1 MLSRLHMRLQPR
13 SHAVAGT
20 LPGAACLESLE
31 RAGQSDNFEL
41 ETHWRMLVLG
51 GGTGAGTLAPP
62 RPTHH
67 PAPRP
72 EHAAH
77 STSSTWLLYQPPL
90 PAYFA
95 SLLYLLTY
103 STYLLTPS
111 TYLLHLL
118 TYLLTPPTHSTY
130 LRPCM
135 CTRKHLLTCAAH
147 STHSTHST

>member
-95 SLLYLLTY
+95 YF
-103 STYLLTPS
+103 STY
-111 TYLLHLL
+111 
-118 TYLLTPPTHSTY
+118 
-130 LRPCM
+130 
-135 CTRKHLLTCAAH
+135 
-147 STHSTHST
+147 

>member
-41 ETHWRMLVLG
+41 ETHWRMLILG

-67 PAPRP
+67 PARRP

-77 STSSTWLLYQPPL
+77 STSSTYSTCLLC
-90 PAYFA
+90 
-95 SLLYLLTY
+95 LLTY
-103 STYLLTPS
+103 STYLLTPP
-111 TYLLHLL
+111 TYLLHLPTYSIYSLHLPASLHVHAHAL
-118 TYLLTPPTHSTY
+118 THLRCSLYPLYSLYLNCP
-130 LRPCM
+130 
-135 CTRKHLLTCAAH
+135 
-147 STHSTHST
+147 

>member
-41 ETHWRMLVLG
+41 ETHWRMLILG

-62 RPTHH
+62 RSTHH

-77 STSSTWLLYQPPL
+77 STSSTWLLYNLLYLLTL
-90 PAYFA
+90 PTY
-95 SLLYLLTY
+95 LLYLLTY
-103 STYLLTPS
+103 STYLLTPPLHLPTYS
-111 TYLLHLL
+111 TYSPHLPASLHVHAHAL
-118 TYLLTPPTHSTY
+118 THLRCSLYPLYSLYLNCP
-130 LRPCM
+130 
-135 CTRKHLLTCAAH
+135 
-147 STHSTHST
+147 